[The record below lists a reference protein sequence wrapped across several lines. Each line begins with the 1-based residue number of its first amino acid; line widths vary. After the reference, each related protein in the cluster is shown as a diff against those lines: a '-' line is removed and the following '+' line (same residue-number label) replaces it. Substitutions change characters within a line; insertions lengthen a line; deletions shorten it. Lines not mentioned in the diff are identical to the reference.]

1 MKFISVS
8 GQAHRKFCSVTVL
21 TFLLFEGIKAIY
33 LPCVG
38 VGWISL
44 GRAHFFF
51 FLFFLKPFSSKAH
64 WRTNLGEVPPSFI
77 QLKSEENWDLWV
89 YPDLAEE
96 WFHLLGVFQ
105 DNEAAPGVF
114 LSIAHSNIWDWA
126 GTSAGP
132 SSPHCWGT
140 EERIVLSKTGKQ
152 IQAQNWD

>member
-8 GQAHRKFCSVTVL
+8 GQAHMKFCSVSVL
-21 TFLLFEGIKAIY
+21 IFLLFEGIKAIY

-51 FLFFLKPFSSKAH
+51 LLSFLKPFSSKAQ

-77 QLKSEENWDLWV
+77 QLKSEENWDSWV

-105 DNEAAPGVF
+105 DFCPLLAPRFGIEQGPV
-114 LSIAHSNIWDWA
+114 LGHHPLTA
-126 GTSAGP
+126 GEPRKELFCPRLESK
-132 SSPHCWGT
+132 S
-140 EERIVLSKTGKQ
+140 RLKTG
-152 IQAQNWD
+152 IRPSLNTT